1 MTSAV
6 EHGLIF
12 LRRTPARTFFL
23 YPLITLAWELFLHG
37 AGLQLQPLFL
47 LLMVW
52 GYLQYRWCGLY
63 RTKRGGGGPG
73 LDAPPERVVTTGLY
87 AYTRNPMYLGH
98 ILYLIGLTLT
108 LNSLLA
114 ALITVGNMIWFHFRV
129 LGDEKKLA
137 QLLGEPYIEYTGRVK
152 RWIPGLF

>member
-1 MTSAV
+1 MTSTV

-12 LRRTPARTFFL
+12 LRRTPARTFVL
-23 YPLITLAWELFLHG
+23 YPLLTLAWELFLHG
-37 AGLQLQPLFL
+37 ASLRLQPLFL

-52 GYLQYRWCGLY
+52 GHLQYRWCGVY

-73 LDAPPERVVTTGLY
+73 LEAPPERVVSIGPY

-108 LNSLLA
+108 LKSLLA
-114 ALITVGNMIWFHFRV
+114 AFITIAHMIWFHCRV

-137 QLLGEPYIEYTGRVK
+137 QLLGEPYIAYTGRVK

>member
-1 MTSAV
+1 MTSIV

-23 YPLITLAWELFLHG
+23 YPLLTLAWELFLNSG
-37 AGLQLQPLFL
+37 SFRLQPFFL

-52 GYLQYRWCGLY
+52 GYLQYRWCGVY

-73 LDAPPERVVTTGLY
+73 LEAPPERVVSTGPY

-114 ALITVGNMIWFHFRV
+114 ALITVGNIIWFHSRV
-129 LGDEKKLA
+129 LSDEKKLA

>member
-1 MTSAV
+1 MTSIV

-12 LRRTPARTFFL
+12 LRRTPARTFVL
-23 YPLITLAWELFLHG
+23 YPLLTLAWELFLNSG
-37 AGLQLQPLFL
+37 SFRLQPFFL
-47 LLMVW
+47 LLMAW
-52 GYLQYRWCGLY
+52 GYLQYRWCGVY

-73 LDAPPERVVTTGLY
+73 LEAPPERVVSTGPY

-114 ALITVGNMIWFHFRV
+114 ALITVGNIIWFHSRV
-129 LGDEKKLA
+129 LSDEKKLA
-137 QLLGEPYIEYTGRVK
+137 QLLGEPYIAYTGRVK